1 MLRNFLRL
9 MLHDNLPRMKGSGD
23 ETEGTQRRPGLGIDS
38 ASGGARDRLYWE
50 TRMMR
55 RRALGA
61 VIACLL
67 AGVSARGVRAAEI
80 HVMISGGLTAAY
92 GVLAGEFE
100 RETGHRLITVYG
112 ASMGATPTA
121 IPMRL
126 GRGERADV
134 VIVAREALDALVES
148 GKVRRGSE
156 TDLVRSPI
164 GMAVRAGAA
173 VPNIRTV
180 EGLRQTLLAAK
191 SIAYSDSAS
200 GVYVSTELFQ
210 LLGIEQV
217 AAKARKIAGTPV
229 GEIVARGEAE
239 LGFQQLSE
247 LLPVKGVT
255 VVGAIPDEV
264 QRMTVFSAG
273 IAASSQNAGAGRELI
288 AYLGSR
294 KAWRAMRDS
303 GVEPIERTR

>member
-1 MLRNFLRL
+1 
-9 MLHDNLPRMKGSGD
+9 
-23 ETEGTQRRPGLGIDS
+23 
-38 ASGGARDRLYWE
+38 
-50 TRMMR
+50 MR

-61 VIACLL
+61 ALACLL
-67 AGVSARGVRAAEI
+67 AGVSARGASAAEI

-100 RETGHRLITVYG
+100 REASHRLITVYG
-112 ASMGATPTA
+112 ASMGATPNA
-121 IPMRL
+121 IPVRL

-134 VIVAREALDALVES
+134 VIVARQALDALVES

-229 GEIVARGEAE
+229 AEIVARGEAE
-239 LGFQQLSE
+239 VGFQQMSE

-255 VVGAIPDEV
+255 VVGTIPDDV
-264 QRMTVFSAG
+264 QRITVFSAG
-273 IAASSQNAGAGRELI
+273 IAASSQNAAAGRELI
-288 AYLGSR
+288 DYLASP

-303 GVEPIERTR
+303 GVEPIKGTR